1 MESDEDIYHAVPQL
15 RGKIAHQS
23 IDQKSYSTSKNEI
36 TALKVYSKE
45 LGVYGVI
52 DLFRV
57 EQKLLI
63 ERKFQLR
70 RIHQGQLY
78 QLWAQYF
85 CLSEMGYLVERLAF
99 YETSTN
105 RMFPVELPKAAEKN
119 NLIDIIC
126 SFREY
131 TPEKPLLVNSN
142 KCIHCIYCNLCD
154 KTNRNNVYT

>member
-70 RIHQGQLY
+70 RIYQGQLY

-105 RMFPVELPKAAEKN
+105 RMFPVELPKAAEKT
-119 NLIDIIC
+119 I
-126 SFREY
+126 
-131 TPEKPLLVNSN
+131 
-142 KCIHCIYCNLCD
+142 
-154 KTNRNNVYT
+154 